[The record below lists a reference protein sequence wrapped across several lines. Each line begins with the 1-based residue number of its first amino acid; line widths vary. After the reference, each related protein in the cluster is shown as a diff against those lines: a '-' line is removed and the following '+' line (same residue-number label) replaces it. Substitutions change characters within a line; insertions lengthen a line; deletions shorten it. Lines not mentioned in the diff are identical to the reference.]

1 MKEIDEFLYL
11 PKILKL
17 NQEEVKNLNRSTTNE
32 LIETVIYIKK
42 KLSNYKVQ
50 VLMDLQQTP
59 IRLLKENYIQP
70 FPKFCKE
77 NRNSRTTKSV
87 LRTTINLIP
96 KLGKDTGNKT
106 KLQIV
111 IPDEQRYKI
120 LNKY

>member
-1 MKEIDEFLYL
+1 
-11 PKILKL
+11 
-17 NQEEVKNLNRSTTNE
+17 
-32 LIETVIYIKK
+32 
-42 KLSNYKVQ
+42 
-50 VLMDLQQTP
+50 MDLQQTS

-77 NRNSRTTKSV
+77 NRNRRTTKPV